1 MDIRKPKDPDTVILE
16 LNHKWQVDI
25 PFGWIPIIGD
35 IQIPNTKIY
44 RADAFEDKLDEMIM
58 ILRRQFNCNE
68 LYEIEEGGTVKYL
81 EIEKCTFSYTG
92 LEHLYTDLNYE
103 IVIYYS
109 HENSITFGG
118 KDLIKE
124 LYKIWPDHGDH
135 IWNSPFG

>member
-1 MDIRKPKDPDTVILE
+1 MNIRTPKDPDTVILE

-35 IQIPNTKIY
+35 IQIPYTKIY

-58 ILRRQFNCNE
+58 ILKRQFNCNK

-92 LEHLYTDLNYE
+92 LEHLYTDFNYE
-103 IVIYYS
+103 LVIYYS

-118 KDLIKE
+118 KKLIKV
-124 LYKIWPDHGDH
+124 LHKIWPDHGDH